1 MAEITAGKRK
11 NLDSRNFASGASRNL
26 VVLCDGTG
34 NELGRN
40 LSNVLKLYRIAR
52 KNPQQICYYHP
63 GVGTISRISPWAR
76 FAQKARAVFG
86 LMTGYGLDDN
96 VLGAYRFLV
105 ENWRPGDRI
114 YLFGFS
120 RGAWTVR
127 VLAGFIHLI
136 GLLKPEQLNL
146 CDSALGTYKRAAA
159 HDDLPLAWHFS
170 RVIGVRRPGIHFMGA
185 WDTVASMIVPRP
197 DRFWL
202 PSLETLPYTRRNPS
216 VAVFRHALAIDERRR
231 MFRVAHWQEPQ
242 DHMPL
247 PFRPA
252 SSRAQDIKQVWFAG
266 VHSDVGGGYPETA
279 SALSKIP
286 LIWMVQEAEAQGL
299 LINKHMFRHLAHG
312 TARKGSQHDYV
323 APDLCGVLHRSLSGF
338 WWLLELLPKRSKY
351 REWPRWTLPGSY
363 LPLGEPR
370 NTSVAGTI
378 HDSVYQRHVAGIG
391 YAPPNL
397 PLPPQ

>member
-1 MAEITAGKRK
+1 MT
-11 NLDSRNFASGASRNL
+11 DQQTSRNSTSRNL
-26 VVLCDGTG
+26 VVFCDGTG

-52 KNPQQICYYHP
+52 KNPRQICYYHP

-76 FAQKARAVFG
+76 FAQKARGLFG
-86 LMTGYGLDDN
+86 LMTGYGLHDN

-114 YLFGFS
+114 FLFGFS

-159 HDDLPLAWHFS
+159 DDDLPLAWHFS
-170 RVIGVRRPGIHFMGA
+170 RVLGVRRPRIHFIGA

-202 PSLETLPYTRRNPS
+202 PSLEALPYTRKNPS

-242 DHMPL
+242 DHL
-247 PFRPA
+247 AQPFRQD
-252 SSRAQDIKQVWFAG
+252 SSRSQDIKQVWFAG

-286 LIWMVQEAEAQGL
+286 LIWMVEEAEAHGL
-299 LINKHMFRHLAHG
+299 LINRHMFRHLAHG
-312 TARKGSQHDYV
+312 APRKGSKHSYV
-323 APDLCGVLHRSLSGF
+323 APDACGSLHRSLSGL
-338 WWLLELLPKRSKY
+338 WWLLELLPKRLKY
-351 REWPRWTLPGSY
+351 REWPRWMLLGTY

-370 NTSVAGTI
+370 NTSVVGII
-378 HDSVYQRHVAGIG
+378 HASAHQRQGAGIG

-397 PLPPQ
+397 PDHAPARK